1 MKKLILSL
9 SFVMFC
15 IAAIGQQEK
24 YGTKTIGQ
32 WSFEKFPLHYT
43 TSPAKTMKYKN
54 QITGKLEVYEEQNNT
69 GQTNGLKLTMR
80 ADGIHP
86 DDAIYMYKGQMVYS
100 VHFFHETNTAKM
112 ITTYNLKG
120 QKHGYRILRELKS
133 SGGYTESIERYEND
147 VLTELN
153 GVKQAP
159 MKVDFTNNLL
169 HGKFKFETKK
179 RWIIEGE
186 AENGKLKRI
195 KQSQEGGTIF
205 MCEITFTENQLTLKE
220 PYSNKDGMRTE
231 TYKIAST
238 PLVTNSKELCLKYGN
253 YNGYP
258 YLYLG
263 DDFELD
269 IKDLKTLTSQIFLQ
283 PFETKANYS
292 NGLLNGDFQY
302 REYITKGGFEYEGF
316 ITVTGK
322 AEMGKIK
329 FLRARKIECNTISG
343 DIYSDKATEYTFN
356 GTKIQVNE
364 FVPEL
369 PDEPV
374 STSTLDY
381 VYPVLLT
388 NSESKGGSY
397 SYSYNNTNNVLNIP
411 IKRDG
416 KLKDNEHGYMYFSPT
431 TFDVTTFIST
441 VTTKTEKPVV
451 QKTNFNNG
459 FLDGDF
465 EFKEDRIHFIGVAN
479 GGIIRSMKVQCD
491 FETSKDIVVSDTVYG
506 KTIKHRKTIKYDA
519 MQISLSGNEY
529 KITYMNSANNA
540 KDYEETVAFSKN
552 KKITNSENLAQ
563 YDNFTYCTT
572 YKDLRNNLFEL
583 KFFTH

>member
-9 SFVMFC
+9 SFAAIC
-15 IAAIGQQEK
+15 ISVIGQQEK

-43 TSPAKTMKYKN
+43 ASPVKTMKYKN

-133 SGGYTESIERYEND
+133 SGGYTESVERYEND

-159 MKVDFTNNLL
+159 MKVDFANNLL

-195 KQSQEGGTIF
+195 KQSQEGGTTF
-205 MCEITFTENQLTLKE
+205 MCEIIFTENQLTLKE
-220 PYSNKDGMRTE
+220 PYSNKGGMRTE

-263 DDFELD
+263 GDFELD

-411 IKRDG
+411 VRRDG
-416 KLKDNEHGYMYFSPT
+416 KLEGNEHGYMYFSPT

-479 GGIIRSMKVQCD
+479 GGIIRSMEVQCD
-491 FETSKDIVVSDTVYG
+491 FETSKDIVVSETVYG
-506 KTIKHRKTIKYDA
+506 KTIKHRKTIKYNT

-529 KITYMNSANNA
+529 KIKYINYGNNENT
-540 KDYEETVAFSKN
+540 YEETVAISKN

-572 YKDLRNNLFEL
+572 YKDLRDKLFEL